1 MNPIYQIDNQDNGH
15 GTVINLAAL
24 QFVGVIHPSTRHSR
38 RYFNVTV
45 SGNERLVESGGKHD
59 IEVHR
64 EHLITAWQEYNNMAT
79 STSTKRH
86 QHHRIEKGDNHAL
99 IDLHEVLYVGAV
111 MELNDNKYGFPI
123 ILRSTG
129 LPINVSFDRESE
141 ASRAH
146 VALDNAYGDY
156 LDNLNQQG
164 V

>member
-79 STSTKRH
+79 SIALHK
-86 QHHRIEKGDNHAL
+86 QHKIYKEESHAV
-99 IDLHEVLYVGAV
+99 IDLHDVLYVGGC
-111 MELNDNKYGFPI
+111 MDLPDGKYAFPL
-123 ILRSTG
+123 ILRGIGS
-129 LPINVSFDRESE
+129 PINITFDTANRAEE
-141 ASRAH
+141 AHRSLVNEH
-146 VALDNAYGDY
+146 DDY
-156 LDNLNQQG
+156 LNARNQQG
-164 V
+164 E